1 MRSTV
6 VRVARVVVPAGLLL
20 LALTSGPALAGII
33 QLAVQLGVPL
43 GLLGYVA
50 WRRVRALRA
59 RRATHLASDRSLPQ
73 LALAQVRGFVAR
85 GIAAFGGGFYGLV
98 AAGMF
103 VVHQVRTLPYRVWL
117 DPANWRLP
125 ALSWPND
132 WFALLTETIG
142 PVLWD
147 VLLDVGTEWVD
158 GFVYAMTWPVHLMR
172 VIGPLGIALVLGLG
186 AAVFHLARK
195 IPAVDAFQRE
205 VDAADPDSFW
215 SPFPDDVTP
224 DAPSE
229 AHPPGDDLNRER
241 PDEHDSGPNG
251 PGSAPP
257 PRER

>member
-6 VRVARVVVPAGLLL
+6 VRAAGIFVPAGLIL
-20 LALTSGPALAGII
+20 LALTSGPALAGLI
-33 QLAVQLGVPL
+33 QVAVQLGVPL

-59 RRATHLASDRSLPQ
+59 RRAAQLASDPSLPQ

-103 VVHQVRTLPYRVWL
+103 VAHQVRTLPYRVWL

-125 ALSWPND
+125 TLSWPDD

-147 VLLDVGTEWVD
+147 LLLDVGTEWVD

-186 AAVFHLARK
+186 AAVFHFARK

-205 VDAADPDSFW
+205 VDAADPASFW
-215 SPFPDDVTP
+215 SPFPDEVTQ
-224 DAPSE
+224 DSPSE
-229 AHPPGDDLNRER
+229 APPPRDDPSLDR
-241 PDEHDSGPNG
+241 PAEHDSDPNG

-257 PRER
+257 PQER